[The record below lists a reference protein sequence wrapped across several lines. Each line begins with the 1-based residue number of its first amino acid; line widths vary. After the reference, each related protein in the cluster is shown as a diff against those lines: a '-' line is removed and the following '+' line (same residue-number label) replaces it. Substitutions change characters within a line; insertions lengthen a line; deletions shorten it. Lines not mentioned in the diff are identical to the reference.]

1 MEEQIFPS
9 WPGKVVYEQYLRKQ
23 IISKQALYK
32 DLGLSRR
39 GFNRLI
45 KGQIRVDQEMAKKLA
60 TALGTTPDL
69 WLNLQKK
76 VDEFLEKKENL
87 GSYSRSL

>member
-23 IISKQALYK
+23 IVSKQTLYK

-39 GFNRLI
+39 SFNRFI
-45 KGQIRVDQEMAKKLA
+45 KGQIRVNGELAKRLA
-60 TALGTTPDL
+60 VALGTTPDL
-69 WLNLQKK
+69 WLDLQKK
-76 VDEFLEKKENL
+76 VDDFLEKKEA
-87 GSYSRSL
+87 

>member
-1 MEEQIFPS
+1 MEEQSFPS
-9 WPGKVVYEQYLRKQ
+9 WPGKIVYEQYLRKQ
-23 IISKQALYK
+23 IVSKQTLYK

-45 KGQIRVDQEMAKKLA
+45 KGQLKVDEDLAKKLG

-76 VDEFLEKKENL
+76 VDEFLEK
-87 GSYSRSL
+87 SVAT